1 MAIHSLKDVT
11 KCHCGRFNIRFYT
24 PDELPF
30 DAYIS
35 KTHTPLS
42 QLPEG
47 SIIGTSSL
55 RRGAQ
60 ILSKYPKFEKILNGL
75 EVI

>member
-1 MAIHSLKDVT
+1 MAHSLKDVT
-11 KCHCGRFNIRFYT
+11 KCSNSGRFNIRLY
-24 PDELPF
+24 PDRELPF

-60 ILSKYPKFEKILNGL
+60 ILSKYLI
-75 EVI
+75 